1 MKFSNGKSL
10 EISDEEIKKA
20 LKDTINQT
28 ENKLID
34 IKIKQLKKPNTNT

>member
-34 IKIKQLKKPNTNT
+34 IKIKQLKKPNTNI